1 MEFWIGILVVVLP
14 VVVIVGG
21 VVIVA
26 LGMNQHTRVLEMR
39 HRERLAMIE
48 RGLAPPPERDPEAFE
63 TRTRPPG
70 RPHSRYMT
78 LGVALI
84 AVGLGLMLI
93 IGFAGEAPGPAVGI
107 GGAIALLGAA
117 LIVNAQLQ
125 REPERPRIGPSNPS
139 GPAAP

>member
-1 MEFWIGILVVVLP
+1 MEPIGVLVVVLP
-14 VVVIVGG
+14 VVVILGG

-26 LGMNQHTRVLEMR
+26 MGMHQHTKVLEMR

-48 RGLAPPPERDPEAFE
+48 RGLAPPPERDPEGFE
-63 TRTRPPG
+63 ARTRPPG
-70 RPHSRYMT
+70 RSHSRYMT

-93 IGFAGEAPGPAVGI
+93 IGFAGGAPGPAVGI
-107 GGAIALLGAA
+107 GGAVALLGAA

-125 REPERPRIGPSNPS
+125 REHDAR
-139 GPAAP
+139 